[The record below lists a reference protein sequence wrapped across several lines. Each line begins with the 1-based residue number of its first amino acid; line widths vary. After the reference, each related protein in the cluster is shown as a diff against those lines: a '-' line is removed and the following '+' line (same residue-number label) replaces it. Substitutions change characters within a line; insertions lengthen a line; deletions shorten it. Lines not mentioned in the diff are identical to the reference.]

1 MQLTIKNI
9 LATPVDSSIRVNLSY
24 FDILSEVKTTRQN
37 PNKLEDVFRI
47 WCDLLFAIGLTI
59 LFLFCCLI
67 DLKAGFNNFCQQ
79 VSICRV
85 MVPVV

>member
-47 WCDLLFAIGLTI
+47 
-59 LFLFCCLI
+59 
-67 DLKAGFNNFCQQ
+67 
-79 VSICRV
+79 
-85 MVPVV
+85 